1 MTALQSIRSKA
12 SVRANNPADD
22 AADLPHAY
30 VQNGDLYILDGGVYW
45 RFDSL
50 SAWSRW
56 CEAAL
61 SPMPS
66 TQERARQIRAA
77 MDEAFPES
85 KAA

>member
-1 MTALQSIRSKA
+1 MTALQSSAAKA

-22 AADLPHAY
+22 GGDIPHAY
-30 VQNGDLYILDGGVYW
+30 VQNGDLFILDGGRYW

-50 SAWSRW
+50 SAWSLW
-56 CEAAL
+56 FEAFE
-61 SPMPS
+61 SPIPS

-77 MDEAFPES
+77 MDEAFPER